1 MRLAT
6 RAARVVSLFLL
17 VARPLLAG
25 EQIMAE
31 FKDKRAVS
39 PEALR
44 QVPLK
49 SVVTE
54 FLDPGD
60 TGLGKSLS
68 YLLWRETLTAISDQA
83 GAGVIVAEAPAG
95 ERLVDLLQQD
105 YHTAALRIATNQRAR
120 LALWGAVDAERDRL
134 FVDTYLTVLTAEGA
148 SDLRLKLAARTMEPG
163 DAQRQ
168 IDKATSAFEARLGR
182 SRFGLATVET
192 TREELF
198 ARPLVLERAAT
209 LRERPV
215 FDAPVLARVPAGSVL
230 QSVDMDGAWFV
241 VRLDDGRRG
250 YLPAGRQEGSTGTL
264 MALTLPPKYV
274 DAAATAV
281 TLRTGP
287 GKQQPVARTRDL
299 RGRFRVLDMRYKP
312 QQGLWYRIA
321 LEQGSAWV
329 PAYQVRPRF
338 SLPAVHLL
346 AGFYRYYAERFA
358 DAAGE
363 FESFLTGLPAS
374 ESAANRATALQLL
387 GASRLVS
394 GDKSAAWKALT
405 QSIETTPYDP
415 DAYMTRSIACVGL
428 GRPDTALDDVSK
440 ALELDPRNQQARSFA
455 LAIWEVAERRTAH
468 ELTNLSRLD
477 TQRARS
483 AELLRRY
490 GIKPSE

>member
-1 MRLAT
+1 MRLA
-6 RAARVVSLFLL
+6 RAAALASLGLL
-17 VARPLLAG
+17 VARPLAAG
-25 EQIMAE
+25 EQITAE

-60 TGLGKSLS
+60 TGLGKSLG

-83 GAGVIVAEAPAG
+83 GAGVIVAEAPPG

-105 YHTAALRIATNQRAR
+105 YHAAALRIATNQRAR

-134 FVDTYLTVLTAEGA
+134 FVDTYLSVLTAGGA
-148 SDLRLKLAARTMEPG
+148 SDLRLTLGARAMGPAEH
-163 DAQRQ
+163 QRE

-182 SRFGLATVET
+182 SRFGLATIET

-198 ARPLVLERAAT
+198 ARPLVFERAAT
-209 LRERPV
+209 LRERPS
-215 FDAPVLARVPAGSVL
+215 FDAPVLVRVPPGSVL

-264 MALTLPPKYV
+264 VALSLPPKYV
-274 DAAATAV
+274 DAALSAV

-287 GKQQPVARTRDL
+287 GRQQPVARTRDL
-299 RGRFRVLDMRYKP
+299 RGRFRVLDMRYRP
-312 QQGLWYRIA
+312 QQGLWYKIA
-321 LEQGSAWV
+321 LEQGSGWL
-329 PAYQVRPRF
+329 PGFQVRPRF
-338 SLPAVHLL
+338 SMPAVHLL
-346 AGFYRYYAERFA
+346 AGFYRYYAGRFA

-363 FESFLTGLPAS
+363 FESFLTGVPAS

-394 GDKSAAWKALT
+394 GDRSAAWKALT

-415 DAYMTRSIACVGL
+415 DAYMTRSIACVGM
-428 GRPDTALDDVSK
+428 GRPDTALDDVTK
-440 ALELDPRNQQARSFA
+440 ALELDPRNRQARSFA
-455 LAIWEVAERRTAH
+455 LAIQVVAERRSSH

-477 TQRARS
+477 TQRARA
-483 AELLRRY
+483 AELVRRY